1 MPMESETRE
10 EIAEAVHHIM
20 DLVSDDPI
28 LFDLCER
35 MTGWTE
41 VVDDQIVTATNSHKY
56 RVVEVNGSG
65 QAIATAD
72 GTVTAG
78 T

>member
-1 MPMESETRE
+1 MESETRE

-35 MTGWTE
+35 MI
-41 VVDDQIVTATNSHKY
+41 DHL
-56 RVVEVNGSG
+56 
-65 QAIATAD
+65 
-72 GTVTAG
+72 TVLAG
-78 T
+78 ASKTCPLFTKELRK